1 MRSIDFKYMNLKKAY
16 DRLLEVSKLYDGND
30 DIIRDSLIQ
39 RFEFTY
45 ELTHKTLREF
55 MKYLGVT
62 LENSFPRTIYK
73 KAYVNNLISND
84 KVWIS
89 LLEDR
94 NSTLHIYSENSMIYK
109 KNIKDFKIDNTENIV
124 SLCVFGSYN
133 TEFWDEN
140 RSDIDILIL
149 LNKNLGV
156 EFEFKIEDELLLG
169 LQKFFE
175 FDNIHIVFL
184 YMNEFDNTIADSYL
198 LSNNKIIIDFERE
211 IDFRMYVN
219 KYHRDNEWLENIIK
233 EDMKLMKG
241 NKNVTIL

>member
-1 MRSIDFKYMNLKKAY
+1 MPD
-16 DRLLEVSKLYDGND
+16 
-30 DIIRDSLIQ
+30 
-39 RFEFTY
+39 
-45 ELTHKTLREF
+45 
-55 MKYLGVT
+55 
-62 LENSFPRTIYK
+62 
-73 KAYVNNLISND
+73 
-84 KVWIS
+84 
-89 LLEDR
+89 
-94 NSTLHIYSENSMIYK
+94 K

-169 LQKFFE
+169 LEKFFE
-175 FDNIHIVFL
+175 FDNIHITFL

-198 LSNNKIIIDFERE
+198 LSNNKIILDFERE

-219 KYHRDNEWLENIIK
+219 KYHRNNEWLENIIK
-233 EDMKLMKG
+233 EDMKLMKA

>member
-1 MRSIDFKYMNLKKAY
+1 MTD
-16 DRLLEVSKLYDGND
+16 
-30 DIIRDSLIQ
+30 
-39 RFEFTY
+39 
-45 ELTHKTLREF
+45 
-55 MKYLGVT
+55 
-62 LENSFPRTIYK
+62 
-73 KAYVNNLISND
+73 
-84 KVWIS
+84 
-89 LLEDR
+89 
-94 NSTLHIYSENSMIYK
+94 K

-156 EFEFKIEDELLLG
+156 EFEFKIEDELLLE

-175 FDNIHIVFL
+175 FDNIHITFL

-198 LSNNKIIIDFERE
+198 LRNNKIILDFERE

-219 KYHRDNEWLENIIK
+219 KYHRNNEWLENIIK
-233 EDMKLMKG
+233 EDMKFIKE

>member
-1 MRSIDFKYMNLKKAY
+1 M
-16 DRLLEVSKLYDGND
+16 
-30 DIIRDSLIQ
+30 
-39 RFEFTY
+39 
-45 ELTHKTLREF
+45 
-55 MKYLGVT
+55 
-62 LENSFPRTIYK
+62 
-73 KAYVNNLISND
+73 
-84 KVWIS
+84 
-89 LLEDR
+89 
-94 NSTLHIYSENSMIYK
+94 
-109 KNIKDFKIDNTENIV
+109 
-124 SLCVFGSYN
+124 
-133 TEFWDEN
+133 
-140 RSDIDILIL
+140 IL

-198 LSNNKIIIDFERE
+198 LSNNKIILDFERE

-219 KYHRDNEWLENIIK
+219 KYHRNNEWLENIIK